1 MSGEYDDVL
10 KTLINARQEDFAR
23 WVLPLIGGKEV
34 RVVKPLKTEFHR
46 HMIADDIRHV
56 IVDDADVA
64 FHYEFQTSSDKAMPE
79 RGLDYN
85 LQSLREHHL
94 PTWTFLLYVKKD
106 GPLPTPPWHSPP
118 VGGRSA
124 ITFDFTVIDLSS
136 MTAEEL
142 RQTGLPGILPLM
154 ILTRD
159 GATREVADEIMSELE
174 PLGNEEVSIVAY
186 TLIALT
192 LKHKGDHEWLRK
204 RWKSV
209 SEKLKDNWF
218 IQEITY
224 DAVQEAEKRV
234 REEERIKLEEELRKR
249 EEEERIRLEEEQRKR
264 EEEQRK
270 REEEQRKREE
280 EQRRQEIER
289 WRQTVVGLVEAR
301 FNNMRVSRIAKG
313 QASLISDPQQLQSL
327 LLKVGLASTAE
338 EAEDY
343 LLGWPESA

>member
-10 KTLINARQEDFAR
+10 KTLVNARQEDFAR

-46 HMIADDIRHV
+46 HLIADDIRHV
-56 IVDDADVA
+56 IVDDIEGA
-64 FHYEFQTSSDKAMPE
+64 FHYEFQTTSDKEMPE
-79 RGLDYN
+79 RGLEYQM
-85 LQSLREHHL
+85 QSLREHHL
-94 PTWTFLLYVKKD
+94 PIWTFLIYLKKD

-118 VGGRSA
+118 MAGRSS
-124 ITFDFTVIDLSS
+124 ITFNYTVVDLSS

-154 ILTRD
+154 ILTKD
-159 GATREVADEIMSELE
+159 GATREVAEEIMTALE
-174 PLGNEEVSIVAY
+174 PLGDDEVSIVAY

-192 LKHKGDHEWLRK
+192 LKRKGDHEWLRK

-209 SEKLKDNWF
+209 SDKLKDNWF
-218 IQEITY
+218 IKEITEEAVQE
-224 DAVQEAEKRV
+224 AVQEAEKRI
-234 REEERIKLEEELRKR
+234 REEDRRK
-249 EEEERIRLEEEQRKR
+249 LEEEQRKR

-280 EQRRQEIER
+280 EQRKREEERRQETER

-301 FNNMRVSRIAKG
+301 FNNQKVSRIAKG
-313 QASLISDPQQLQSL
+313 QVGLISDLQQLQSL
-327 LLKVGLASTAE
+327 LLKVGLARTAE

-343 LLGWPESA
+343 LLNWPESA